1 MTTSR
6 DDGAPRPAPP
16 APRPPALSPLRVVPP
31 HQSRPPALPLDVAL
45 ARSAAAGAS
54 TGYIQDALAVDFS
67 CASDHQMFGPQST
80 PRADLPEPDEWAAR
94 IGQALLEVMTGSR
107 AAPQVLRWTTPE
119 VYAEVARRG
128 ALAARRAGT
137 GRQSGMPVRHRVVV
151 RRVLVCEPADGVAE
165 ASVVVVD
172 GDRVRA
178 LAMRLSGQD
187 GRWRVEALQ
196 VG

>member
-1 MTTSR
+1 MRGPS
-6 DDGAPRPAPP
+6 GAGSV
-16 APRPPALSPLRVVPP
+16 LGPLRVVPEST
-31 HQSRPPALPLDVAL
+31 SRPPALPLGEAL
-45 ARSAAAGAS
+45 ARARSESSG
-54 TGYIQDALAVDFS
+54 TGYVQDALAVDFAH
-67 CASDHQMFGPQST
+67 ASDGQVFGPQST
-80 PRADLPEPDEWAAR
+80 SRADLPDPAGWAAR
-94 IGQALLEVMTGSR
+94 IGQALVEVMVGAR
-107 AAPQVLRWTTPE
+107 PAPQVLRWTTPE
-119 VYAEVARRG
+119 VYAVVARRG

-137 GRQSGMPVRHRVVV
+137 TSAPGPRPRRHRVQV

-196 VG
+196 IG